1 MTYQCFGRLGVS
13 WLQGMLPPEA
23 QDHERVRAQLT
34 WALNAMNSAMEG
46 VPLQYAQPQPAAGAG
61 YAYAGAAG
69 GCTHPPPPLS
79 QRTFRGRILC
89 GECQWHRQTSAMSS
103 TMQAMSG

>member
-1 MTYQCFGRLGVS
+1 MYCS
-13 WLQGMLPPEA
+13 QGMLPPEA

-46 VPLQYAQPQPAAGAG
+46 VPLQYAQPQPQQAMGAG

-69 GCTHPPPPLS
+69 VWLLSPPLPPCM
-79 QRTFRGRILC
+79 L
-89 GECQWHRQTSAMSS
+89 W
-103 TMQAMSG
+103 

>member
-1 MTYQCFGRLGVS
+1 
-13 WLQGMLPPEA
+13 MLPPEA

-46 VPLQYAQPQPAAGAG
+46 VPLQYAQPQPQPAVGAG

-69 GCTHPPPPLS
+69 ARTDHLS
-79 QRTFRGRILC
+79 SL
-89 GECQWHRQTSAMSS
+89 
-103 TMQAMSG
+103 

>member
-1 MTYQCFGRLGVS
+1 
-13 WLQGMLPPEA
+13 MLPPEA

-46 VPLQYAQPQPAAGAG
+46 VPLQYAQPQPQPAVGAG

-69 GCTHPPPPLS
+69 VSHFPLPVV
-79 QRTFRGRILC
+79 GRAL
-89 GECQWHRQTSAMSS
+89 GQGLAQWQPVAEAGSATSAAEMQSHVKS
-103 TMQAMSG
+103 TQTGNASLPAQES

>member
-1 MTYQCFGRLGVS
+1 MTH
-13 WLQGMLPPEA
+13 LQGMLPPEA

-46 VPLQYAQPQPAAGAG
+46 VPLQYAQPQPQAAVGAG

-69 GCTHPPPPLS
+69 ALRASLPDAVRPLRS
-79 QRTFRGRILC
+79 P
-89 GECQWHRQTSAMSS
+89 A
-103 TMQAMSG
+103 AAAVP

>member
-1 MTYQCFGRLGVS
+1 
-13 WLQGMLPPEA
+13 MLPPEA

-46 VPLQYAQPQPAAGAG
+46 VPLQYAQPQPQPAAGAG

-69 GCTHPPPPLS
+69 ACTYHPPSLS
-79 QRTFRGRILC
+79 QHTSWGGIPCRGS
-89 GECQWHRQTSAMSS
+89 QWHRQTRHQRRKTCQSV
-103 TMQAMSG
+103 

>member
-1 MTYQCFGRLGVS
+1 
-13 WLQGMLPPEA
+13 MLPPEA

-46 VPLQYAQPQPAAGAG
+46 VAVQYAQPQPQPAVGAG

-69 GCTHPPPPLS
+69 ALGPPFPDAVRPLRS
-79 QRTFRGRILC
+79 P
-89 GECQWHRQTSAMSS
+89 A
-103 TMQAMSG
+103 AAAVP